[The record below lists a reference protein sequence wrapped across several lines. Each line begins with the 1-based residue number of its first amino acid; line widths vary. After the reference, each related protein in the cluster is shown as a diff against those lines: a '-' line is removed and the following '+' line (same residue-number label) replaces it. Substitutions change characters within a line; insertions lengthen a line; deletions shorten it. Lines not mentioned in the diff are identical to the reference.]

1 MKTIVM
7 ITCPRSEN
15 VCTGA
20 GCFRAFN
27 ERTQQFARYAGEE
40 VQVGA
45 YMKCSG
51 CGHFPGKDK
60 GLDEKLDCIL
70 RMKPDAVHLGIC
82 CCHDGRSKE
91 LCEEVEAICR
101 ILKEHGIPVV
111 RGTHSAF

>member
-20 GCFRAFN
+20 GCFSALN
-27 ERTQQFARYAGEE
+27 HRTQQFARYAGEE

-51 CGHFPGKDK
+51 CGHFPGEDK
-60 GLDEKLDCIL
+60 GLDEKMECIL

-91 LCEEVEAICR
+91 LCPEVEAIVK
-101 ILKEHGIPVV
+101 ILEDHQIPVI
-111 RGTHSAF
+111 RGTHSVF